1 MPRENCGANTSKY
14 FTFYLEMY
22 IKTFFL
28 ANIITYFL
36 DVIFLKPM
44 LKVYIPWAL
53 ELTVRRGD

>member
-1 MPRENCGANTSKY
+1 
-14 FTFYLEMY
+14 MY